1 MYFNIATVWVVK
13 KVRNGGAVFQIIL
26 SWKRDYPIKK

>member
-13 KVRNGGAVFQIIL
+13 KVRNGAVFQITL
-26 SWKRDYPIKK
+26 ELEKRLPY